1 MKTLDI
7 GIDLGS
13 SRTRVFVE
21 KRGKILDEASV
32 AAYSVAENRIIAVG
46 DEAYAM
52 LGKTPDSIQAEYPL
66 TGGVIAQSML
76 AEDMVNILLRH
87 VCTSKIVMPR
97 VVASIPGDITEVEKR
112 AIVNAISSFGVRR
125 VFLIE
130 NTKVAAM
137 GAGRDIMGPH
147 GTMVANLGAGTSNAA
162 VLSLGGLAVNKT
174 IKIGGNDMD
183 DDILKYIRKKY
194 SLVIGEPMAEKC
206 KIAIGCLTKPEEE
219 RTFRVKG
226 RDAISGLP
234 RFVDVTSSEIMDVIM
249 ETAMQIVA
257 LIKDVLEAA
266 PPELVGDVYSDGIIL
281 TGGLAKIQGFA
292 QLISNNVE
300 IKVVIADEPEDCVIN
315 GCGRA
320 INYIAEVERNA
331 KTKNDIN
338 PLMAV
343 Y

>member
-1 MKTLDI
+1 MDI

-21 KRGKILDEASV
+21 KKGIVLDEASV
-32 AAYSVAENRIIAVG
+32 AAYNVAQNRIIAVG

-52 LGKTPDSIQAEYPL
+52 LGKTPDSIEAEYPL
-66 TGGVIAQSML
+66 SGGVIAQSLL
-76 AEDMVNILLRH
+76 AEDMVNILLKH

-112 AIVNAISSFGVRR
+112 AVVNAISSFGVRR

-137 GAGRDIMGPH
+137 GAGADIMGAH
-147 GTMVANLGAGTSNAA
+147 GTMVANLGAGISSAA
-162 VLSLGGLAVNKT
+162 ILSLGGLSVNKT
-174 IKIGGNDMD
+174 IKTGGNDMD
-183 DDILKYIRKKY
+183 EDIVKYIRKKY
-194 SLVIGEPMAEKC
+194 SLVIGNPMAEKC
-206 KIAIGCLTKPEEE
+206 KNTIGCLYEPEEE
-219 RTFRVKG
+219 NTFRVKG

-249 ETAMQIVA
+249 EPALEIVT
-257 LIKDVLEAA
+257 LIKDVLEEA

-281 TGGLAKIQGFA
+281 TGGLANIKGFA
-292 QLISNNVE
+292 QLVAE
-300 IKVVIADEPEDCVIN
+300 RTDIKVSVAEDPEDCVIK
-315 GCGRA
+315 GCGHA

-331 KTKNDIN
+331 KMKNDIN
-338 PLMAV
+338 PLMAA

>member
-21 KRGKILDEASV
+21 KKGKILDEASV

-66 TGGVIAQSML
+66 AGGVIAQSML

-112 AIVNAISSFGVRR
+112 AVVNAISSFGVRR

-162 VLSLGGLAVNKT
+162 VLSLGGLSVNKT

-183 DDILKYIRKKY
+183 EDILKYIRKKY

-206 KIAIGCLTKPEEE
+206 KIAVGCLTKHEEE

-249 ETAMQIVA
+249 ESAMQILA
-257 LIKDVLEAA
+257 LIKDVLEEA
-266 PPELVGDVYSDGIIL
+266 PPELVGDVYSDGIVL
-281 TGGLAKIQGFA
+281 TGGLAKIKGFKE
-292 QLISNNVE
+292 LIAENVE
-300 IKVVIADEPEDCVIN
+300 IKVVLADNPEDCVIN

-331 KTKNDIN
+331 KSKNDIN

>member
-1 MKTLDI
+1 MDI

-21 KRGKILDEASV
+21 KKGIVLDEASV
-32 AAYSVAENRIIAVG
+32 AAYNVAQNRIIAVG

-52 LGKTPDSIQAEYPL
+52 LGKTPDSIEAEYPL
-66 TGGVIAQSML
+66 SGGVIAQSLL
-76 AEDMVNILLRH
+76 AEDMVNILLKH

-112 AIVNAISSFGVRR
+112 AVVNAISSFGVRR

-137 GAGRDIMGPH
+137 GAGSDIMSAH
-147 GTMVANLGAGTSNAA
+147 GTMVANLGAGISSAA
-162 VLSLGGLAVNKT
+162 ILSLGGLSVNKT

-183 DDILKYIRKKY
+183 EDIVKYIRKKY
-194 SLVIGEPMAEKC
+194 SLVIGNPMAEKC
-206 KIAIGCLTKPEEE
+206 KNTIGCLYEPEEE
-219 RTFRVKG
+219 KTFRVKG
-226 RDAISGLP
+226 RDALSGLP

-249 ETAMQIVA
+249 EPALEIVA
-257 LIKDVLEAA
+257 LIKDVLEEA

-281 TGGLAKIQGFA
+281 TGGLANIKGFA
-292 QLISNNVE
+292 QLVAE
-300 IKVVIADEPEDCVIN
+300 KTDIKVSVAENPEDCVIK

-331 KTKNDIN
+331 KMKNDIN
-338 PLMAV
+338 PLMAA

>member
-1 MKTLDI
+1 MDI

-13 SRTRVFVE
+13 SRTRVYID
-21 KRGKILDEASV
+21 KKGKVLDEASV
-32 AAYSVAENRIIAVG
+32 AAYNVAENRIIAVG

-66 TGGVIAQSML
+66 AGGVIAQSLL

-112 AIVNAISSFGVRR
+112 AVVNAISSFGVRR

-137 GAGRDIMGPH
+137 GAGADIMSAH

-162 VLSLGGLAVNKT
+162 MLSLGGLSVNKT
-174 IKIGGNDMD
+174 IKTGGNDMD
-183 DDILKYIRKKY
+183 EDIVKYIRKKY
-194 SLVIGEPMAEKC
+194 NLVIGNPMAEKC
-206 KIAIGCLTKPEEE
+206 KKAIGCLIKPEEE
-219 RTFRVKG
+219 KTFRVKG

-234 RFVDVTSSEIMDVIM
+234 RFVDVSSSEIMDILM
-249 ETAMQIVA
+249 ETASKIVT
-257 LIKDVLEAA
+257 LIKDVIEEA
-266 PPELVGDVYSDGIIL
+266 PPELVGDVYEDGIIL
-281 TGGLAKIQGFA
+281 TGGLAKIEGFPE
-292 QLISNNVE
+292 L
-300 IKVVIADEPEDCVIN
+300 IADSTDIMVSIAETPEDCVIN
-315 GCGRA
+315 GCGKA
-320 INYIAEVERNA
+320 IQYIAEVERNA
-331 KTKNDIN
+331 KSKNDIN

>member
-1 MKTLDI
+1 MDI

-13 SRTRVFVE
+13 SRTRVFVD
-21 KRGKILDEASV
+21 KKGIVLDEATV
-32 AAYSVAENRIIAVG
+32 AAYNVAENRIIAVG

-66 TGGVIAQSML
+66 AGGVIAQSLL
-76 AEDMVNILLRH
+76 AEDMVNILLKH
-87 VCTSKIVMPR
+87 VCNSKIVMPR

-112 AIVNAISSFGVRR
+112 AVVNAISSFGVRR

-137 GAGRDIMGPH
+137 GAGADIMSAH
-147 GTMVANLGAGTSNAA
+147 GTMVANLGAGTSNVA
-162 VLSLGGLAVNKT
+162 VLSLGGLSANKT

-183 DDILKYIRKKY
+183 EDIVKYVRKKY
-194 SLVIGEPMAEKC
+194 SLIIGSQMAEKC

-234 RFVDVTSSEIMDVIM
+234 KFVDVTSSEIMDVIM
-249 ETAMQIVA
+249 ETAMQVVT
-257 LIKDVLEAA
+257 LVKDVLEEA
-266 PPELVGDVYSDGIIL
+266 PPELVSDVYGDGLLL
-281 TGGLAKIQGFA
+281 TGGLAHIDGFDR
-292 QLISNNVE
+292 LIADNTD
-300 IKVVIADEPEDCVIN
+300 IKVTVAEHPEDCVII

-331 KTKNDIN
+331 KMKNDIN
-338 PLMAV
+338 PLMAA

>member
-1 MKTLDI
+1 MDI

-13 SRTRVFVE
+13 SRTRVYID
-21 KRGKILDEASV
+21 KKGKVLDEASV
-32 AAYSVAENRIIAVG
+32 AAYNVSENRIIAVG

-66 TGGVIAQSML
+66 SGGVIAQSLL
-76 AEDMVNILLRH
+76 AEDMVNILLKH

-112 AIVNAISSFGVRR
+112 AVVNAISSFGVRR

-137 GAGRDIMGPH
+137 GAGADIMGPH

-162 VLSLGGLAVNKT
+162 VLSLGGLSVNKS
-174 IKIGGNDMD
+174 IKIGGNNMD
-183 DDILKYIRKKY
+183 EDIVKYIRKKY
-194 SLVIGEPMAEKC
+194 ALVIGNPMAEKC
-206 KIAIGCLTKPEEE
+206 KKTIGCLIKPEEE
-219 RTFRVKG
+219 KTFRVKG

-249 ETAMQIVA
+249 ETALQIIT
-257 LIKDVLEAA
+257 LIKDVLEET

-281 TGGLAKIQGFA
+281 TGGLSRIDGFA
-292 QLISNNVE
+292 QLIADSTE
-300 IKVVIADEPEDCVIN
+300 IKVTMADNPEDCVIN

-320 INYIAEVERNA
+320 INYITEVEKNA
-331 KTKNDIN
+331 RSNMDIN

>member
-1 MKTLDI
+1 MDI

-21 KRGKILDEASV
+21 KKGIVLDAASV
-32 AAYSVAENRIIAVG
+32 AAYNVAQSRIIAVG

-52 LGKTPDSIQAEYPL
+52 LGKTPDSIEAEYPL
-66 TGGVIAQSML
+66 SGGVIAQSLL
-76 AEDMVNILLRH
+76 AEDMVNILLKH

-112 AIVNAISSFGVRR
+112 AVVNAISSFGVRR

-137 GAGRDIMGPH
+137 GAGADIMGPH
-147 GTMVANLGAGTSNAA
+147 GTMVANLGAGISSAA
-162 VLSLGGLAVNKT
+162 ILSLGGLSVNKT
-174 IKIGGNDMD
+174 IKTGGNDMD
-183 DDILKYIRKKY
+183 EDIVKYIRKKY
-194 SLVIGEPMAEKC
+194 SLVIGRPMAEKC
-206 KIAIGCLTKPEEE
+206 KNTIGCLYESDEEKI
-219 RTFRVKG
+219 FRVKG

-249 ETAMQIVA
+249 EPAIEIVT
-257 LIKDVLEAA
+257 LIKDVLEEA

-281 TGGLAKIQGFA
+281 TGGLANIGGFEKLVA
-292 QLISNNVE
+292 E
-300 IKVVIADEPEDCVIN
+300 RTDIKVTVAEKPENCVIN
-315 GCGRA
+315 GCGNA

-331 KTKNDIN
+331 KMKNDIN
-338 PLMAV
+338 PLMAA

>member
-1 MKTLDI
+1 MDI

-21 KRGKILDEASV
+21 KKGKILDEASV

-52 LGKTPDSIQAEYPL
+52 LGKTPDSIQAEFPL
-66 TGGVIAQSML
+66 QGGVIAQSML

-112 AIVNAISSFGVRR
+112 AVVNAISSFGVRR

-162 VLSLGGLAVNKT
+162 VLSLGGLSVNKT
-174 IKIGGNDMD
+174 IKLGGNDMD
-183 DDILKYIRKKY
+183 EDIVKYIRKKY
-194 SLVIGEPMAEKC
+194 SLIIGNPMAEKC
-206 KIAIGCLTKPEEE
+206 KIAVGCLTKPAQEK
-219 RTFRVKG
+219 TFRVKG

-234 RFVDVTSSEIMDVIM
+234 RFVDVNSSEIMDVIM
-249 ETAMQIVA
+249 ETAMQIVM
-257 LIKDVLEAA
+257 LIKDVLEGA

-281 TGGLAKIQGFA
+281 TGGLAKIEGFPE
-292 QLISNNVE
+292 LISENVE
-300 IKVVIADEPEDCVIN
+300 IKVEIASEPEDCVIE
-315 GCGRA
+315 GCGKA

-331 KTKNDIN
+331 KMKNDIN
-338 PLMAV
+338 PLMAA

>member
-1 MKTLDI
+1 LDI

-21 KRGKILDEASV
+21 KKGIVLDEASV
-32 AAYSVAENRIIAVG
+32 AAYNVAQNRIIAVG

-52 LGKTPDSIQAEYPL
+52 LGKTPDSIEAEYPL
-66 TGGVIAQSML
+66 SGGVIAQSLL
-76 AEDMVNILLRH
+76 AEDMVNILLKH

-112 AIVNAISSFGVRR
+112 AVVNAISSFGVRR

-137 GAGRDIMGPH
+137 GAGADIMGAH
-147 GTMVANLGAGTSNAA
+147 GTMVANLGAGISSAA
-162 VLSLGGLAVNKT
+162 ILSLGGLSVNKT
-174 IKIGGNDMD
+174 IKTGGNDMD
-183 DDILKYIRKKY
+183 EDIVKYIRKKY
-194 SLVIGEPMAEKC
+194 SLVIGSPMAEKC
-206 KIAIGCLTKPEEE
+206 KNSIGCLYEPEEE
-219 RTFRVKG
+219 NTFRVKG

-249 ETAMQIVA
+249 EPAVEIVT
-257 LIKDVLEAA
+257 LIKDVLEEA

-281 TGGLAKIQGFA
+281 TGGLANIKGFA
-292 QLISNNVE
+292 KLVAE
-300 IKVVIADEPEDCVIN
+300 RTDIKVTVAEDPEDCVIK
-315 GCGRA
+315 GCGHA

-331 KTKNDIN
+331 KMKNDIN
-338 PLMAV
+338 PLMAA

>member
-1 MKTLDI
+1 M
-7 GIDLGS
+7 DLGS
-13 SRTRVFVE
+13 SRTRVYIDR
-21 KRGKILDEASV
+21 KGKVLDEASV
-32 AAYSVAENRIIAVG
+32 AAYNVAENRIIAVG

-66 TGGVIAQSML
+66 SGGVIAQSLL
-76 AEDMVNILLRH
+76 AEDMVNILLKH

-112 AIVNAISSFGVRR
+112 AVVNAISSFGVRR

-137 GAGRDIMGPH
+137 GAGADIMGPH

-162 VLSLGGLAVNKT
+162 VLSLGGLSVNKS

-183 DDILKYIRKKY
+183 EDIVKYIRKKY
-194 SLVIGEPMAEKC
+194 ALVIGNTMAENC
-206 KIAIGCLTKPEEE
+206 KKTIGCLIKPEEE

-249 ETAMQIVA
+249 ETAVKIVA
-257 LIKDVLEAA
+257 LIKDVLEEA
-266 PPELVGDVYSDGIIL
+266 PPELVGDVYGDGILL
-281 TGGLAKIQGFA
+281 TGGLAKIEGFA
-292 QLISNNVE
+292 QLIADNTE
-300 IKVVIADEPEDCVIN
+300 IKVSIAENPEDCVIN
-315 GCGRA
+315 GCGKA

-331 KTKNDIN
+331 RSKTDIN
-338 PLMAV
+338 PLMAA

>member
-1 MKTLDI
+1 MDI

-21 KRGKILDEASV
+21 KKGIVLDEASV
-32 AAYSVAENRIIAVG
+32 AAYNVAQNRIIAVG

-52 LGKTPDSIQAEYPL
+52 LGKTPDSIEAEYPL
-66 TGGVIAQSML
+66 SGGVIAQSLL
-76 AEDMVNILLRH
+76 AEDMVNILLKH

-112 AIVNAISSFGVRR
+112 AVVNAISSFGVRR

-137 GAGRDIMGPH
+137 GAGADIMGAH
-147 GTMVANLGAGTSNAA
+147 GTMVANLGAGISSAA
-162 VLSLGGLAVNKT
+162 ILSLGGLSVNKT
-174 IKIGGNDMD
+174 IKTGGNDMD
-183 DDILKYIRKKY
+183 EDIVKYIRKKY
-194 SLVIGEPMAEKC
+194 SLVIGSPMAEKC
-206 KIAIGCLTKPEEE
+206 KNSIGCLYEPEEE
-219 RTFRVKG
+219 NTFRVKG

-249 ETAMQIVA
+249 EPAVEIVT
-257 LIKDVLEAA
+257 LIKDVLEEA

-281 TGGLAKIQGFA
+281 TGGLANIKGFA
-292 QLISNNVE
+292 KLVAE
-300 IKVVIADEPEDCVIN
+300 RTDIKVTVAEDPEDCVIK
-315 GCGRA
+315 GCGHA

-331 KTKNDIN
+331 KMKNDIN
-338 PLMAV
+338 PLMAA